1 MTSMTISDEEQIRT
15 ALKNLD
21 GWRFE
26 DGRLKRDYRFNDFS
40 EAFGFLARLALLAEK
55 RGHHPDIF
63 NSYGRV
69 NLTLYSHDAGG
80 VTQRDLDLA
89 ADISKLG

>member
-1 MTSMTISDEEQIRT
+1 MTSMTISAEEQIRA
-15 ALKNLD
+15 ALQKLE

-26 DGRLKRDYRFNDFS
+26 EGRLKRDYRFKDFS
-40 EAFGFLARLALLAEK
+40 EAFGFMARLALLAEK
-55 RGHHPDIF
+55 RGHHPDIC

-69 NLTLYSHDAGG
+69 NITLYSHDAGG